1 MVSIDPVWVFGGIV
15 LLGGALLGVVIC
27 RRFTP
32 TITDVDELRVK
43 LEQSR
48 SEMEQYRASVNG
60 HFSKTSDLV
69 KELTQDYAKVYQHLA
84 EGAQTLSDAPEFS
97 HVLEQHKGKVLIS
110 MDEEPGPQ
118 DSVAAQ
124 EEDFSAQ
131 DVEVE
136 DVAPEFS
143 GSGDSIAEDVT
154 SEDVA
159 SEDVASEDAASEDA
173 ASEDVTSED
182 VASKDLSDDV
192 DEIEPIY
199 ANDDDK
205 AKAAAG
211 SEGKRDPAPT
221 NDTQ

>member
-1 MVSIDPVWVFGGIV
+1 MASIDPVWVFGGIA
-15 LLGGALLGVVIC
+15 LLAGALLGVLIC

-32 TITDVDELRVK
+32 TTTEVDELRVK

-110 MDEEPGPQ
+110 MNEEPGPQ
-118 DSVAAQ
+118 DSAAAQ

-143 GSGDSIAEDVT
+143 GSGDSIA
-154 SEDVA
+154 
-159 SEDVASEDAASEDA
+159 
-173 ASEDVTSED
+173 EDVTSED

-211 SEGKRDPAPT
+211 SEGKRDPPPT